1 MGMLHNHGH
10 KYGYDFKTLKWVLEY
25 AGFKDVRQ
33 TLFQES
39 DLAEIKEMEPYD
51 PLRTME
57 SLCVECYK

>member
-10 KYGYDFKTLKWVLEY
+10 KCGYDFEMLKLAMER
-25 AGFKDVRQ
+25 AGFSRIRK

-39 DLAEIKEMEPYD
+39 DLPEIKEIEPYI
-51 PLRTME
+51 PIKAME